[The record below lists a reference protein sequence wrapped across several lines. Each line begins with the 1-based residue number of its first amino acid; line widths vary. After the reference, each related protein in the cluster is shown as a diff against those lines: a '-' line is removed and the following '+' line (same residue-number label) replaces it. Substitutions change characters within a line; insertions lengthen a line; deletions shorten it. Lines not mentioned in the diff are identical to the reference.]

1 MTIGISAALILVL
14 VRVLHIRFFGG
25 KSCCAARREARRRR
39 HAQRQKFLDRLF
51 VRGWFSDDDGDDDE
65 EKTAMLRHHVEE
77 ERTMEQEI
85 AGCRMAAELVGDMV
99 AAEEG
104 RAQPVVQNR
113 SEPSSPQAAFAQ
125 YIPDDEVLPSYDAVS
140 SDDSSIVADGMR
152 YTPGSSVYTPSDRS
166 VAGGAD
172 DVLGDTKH

>member
-1 MTIGISAALILVL
+1 LTIGVSAALILVL
-14 VRVLHIRFFGG
+14 VRVLHVRFFGG
-25 KSCCAARREARRRR
+25 NSGCAARRETRRRR
-39 HAQRQKFLDRLF
+39 HAQRQKFLQRLF
-51 VRGWFSDDDGDDDE
+51 FRGWFSDDDEDDDE
-65 EKTAMLRHHVEE
+65 EKTSMLRHHVEE

-104 RAQPVVQNR
+104 RALPVVQSM
-113 SEPSSPQAAFAQ
+113 SEPLSPRAAFAQ

-152 YTPGSSVYTPSDRS
+152 YTPGSSMYTPSERS
-166 VAGGAD
+166 VTGGAD